1 MRTCAYLDEV
11 DPELQRER
19 RRVSALVEQRARRA
33 LAAAWW
39 AVDLLASDV
48 PSGGARVALGKYEYG
63 FNTAV

>member
-1 MRTCAYLDEV
+1 MRGIAIAT
-11 DPELQRER
+11 
-19 RRVSALVEQRARRA
+19 RVRGVAGAARA
-33 LAAAWW
+33 AAAWW